1 MLLYRTV
8 IDRKRIFSTSYKSC
22 LRGGWQERKYFLK
35 MNLHETPSRRLILL
49 APSSARLPA
58 MFNRPRVDRNRY
70 WNLLHEL
77 QRLRGEVYLQDGAIE
92 ETSLVDGRHHSDLDC
107 SSWHLLVTDAHD
119 RIRGCAR
126 FHEHARTAPVSELT
140 AARCALAR
148 IPEWTDTFFSAL
160 RTEVA
165 FSDYLDI
172 PFVEL
177 GGWALGEEIRGT
189 SEALR
194 IALATYA
201 FWQMFGGA
209 ISIST
214 ATRRHCASSI
224 LRRIGGR
231 TLSHDG
237 VELPAYYDP
246 QYDCQMELLKFY
258 AWAPNPRYAPWID
271 QMKEE
276 LSQIAI
282 IARHSEPD
290 ERRTDQF
297 QDWRTLATAKTA

>member
-1 MLLYRTV
+1 
-8 IDRKRIFSTSYKSC
+8 
-22 LRGGWQERKYFLK
+22 
-35 MNLHETPSRRLILL
+35 MNLHETPTRRLILL

-58 MFNRPRVDRNRY
+58 RFNRPRVDWNRHSS
-70 WNLLHEL
+70 LLHEL
-77 QRLRGEVYLQDGAIE
+77 QRLRGQVYLQDGAIE
-92 ETSLVDGRHHSDLDC
+92 ESSLVDGRHQSDLDC

-126 FHEHARTAPVSELT
+126 FHEHPRTAPLSELS
-140 AARCALAR
+140 AARSALAR

-201 FWQMFGGA
+201 FWQMFGGGV
-209 ISIST
+209 SIST

-231 TLSHDG
+231 SLSHDG
-237 VELPAYYDP
+237 LELPAYYDP

-258 AWAPNPRYAPWID
+258 SWAPNPRFTPWID

-290 ERRTDQF
+290 ELRVDPF
-297 QDWRTLATAKTA
+297 PDWPALATAKTA